1 MPIDHRSRIVS
12 SQVQLLYN
20 SYVASRSQQ
29 GRKANSC
36 EIGGEGESHTR
47 YLSSLF
53 VQHPGSAE
61 AHSRHCS
68 SLDRSMSATSR
79 NNSGRRTLSTQLH
92 RRPHPSSCRL
102 QNCNC
107 VPILASPP
115 YHTQNGTLQEV
126 RQRCHGEG
134 LESKAEPL
142 HYFVSP
148 LRLQNHIIDA
158 RQALRG
164 YSETQLSKEPN

>member
-79 NNSGRRTLSTQLH
+79 NHSGRRTVSTLS
-92 RRPHPSSCRL
+92 RRPHPSSCSL
-102 QNCNC
+102 QNCDY
-107 VPILASPP
+107 VLILASPP
-115 YHTQNGTLQEV
+115 YHTQKCALQEV
-126 RQRCHGEG
+126 RRRCHGDG
-134 LESKAEPL
+134 LESKVEPL
-142 HYFVSP
+142 HYFT
-148 LRLQNHIIDA
+148 A
-158 RQALRG
+158 TTA
-164 YSETQLSKEPN
+164 EPHHRH